1 LPRNDSEK
9 VYTKL
14 GTTGVDTVEILP
26 QAWTTSSHASSPALL
41 TDITYF
47 LAAGVVTPTKDQ
59 RR

>member
-1 LPRNDSEK
+1 
-9 VYTKL
+9 
-14 GTTGVDTVEILP
+14 VDTVEMLP

-47 LAAGVVTPTKDQ
+47 LAAGVVTPTRDQ